1 MKGQAFGQRAKEAM
15 SELVFGKDCR
25 TSAAFDRPLRAP
37 LVARVIVEGQDTGL
51 ALLKQ
56 GLRWVYEKY
65 VGQASVEI
73 QSRYRDAQ
81 HAAQAERAGLW
92 QDPDRCRHW
101 IGEKAK
107 RNVSGRR
114 RARFD
119 REVIGA
125 F

>member
-1 MKGQAFGQRAKEAM
+1 PIIGAIQAANFWGLIPTESCSLS
-15 SELVFGKDCR
+15 SEKVFGKDCR

-101 IGEKAK
+101 IGEKA
-107 RNVSGRR
+107 
-114 RARFD
+114 
-119 REVIGA
+119 
-125 F
+125 